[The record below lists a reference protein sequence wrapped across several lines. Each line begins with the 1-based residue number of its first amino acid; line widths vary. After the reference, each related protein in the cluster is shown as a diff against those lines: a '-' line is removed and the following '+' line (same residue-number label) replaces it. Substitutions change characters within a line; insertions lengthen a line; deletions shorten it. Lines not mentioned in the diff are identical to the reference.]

1 MQNLVLLM
9 EPSADAADIDLKG
22 GNMCLNRFSIDEEAA
37 FEISGVHYLK
47 KATSDD
53 NMFDDDV
60 DDDPKGKGY
69 YHNL

>member
-1 MQNLVLLM
+1 MD
-9 EPSADAADIDLKG
+9 PSENAYDIDLKG
-22 GNMCLNRFSIDEEAA
+22 GNMCLNRFSMDEEAA

-60 DDDPKGKGY
+60 DDDVHDDPKGKGY
-69 YHNL
+69 YHKL